1 VTIRTN
7 ARQADAET
15 RAAPAP
21 LRVALVGNP
30 NSGKSTLFNALTGM
44 RQRVANFPGVTVERV
59 EGTYLHDGARV
70 TVLDLPG
77 NYSLSPESPD
87 EAITLDVI
95 AGRARGVPPVDVIV
109 VVVDAANL
117 ERNLFFAS
125 QILALRRPT
134 VVALT
139 RMDRVL
145 AARTQIDVPELIH
158 ELGAVVV
165 PVVATRGEGV
175 HRLRQIIQRAPSL
188 PLPDPRREV
197 QRQPAASGVTR
208 LDADAIH
215 AVERYAW
222 IAGVIERCVT
232 RPREDR
238 RTLSDRIDAVLLHR
252 VWGLVAFLL
261 VLLVVFQAMFTAAR
275 PLSSAI
281 QALVVAAGTL
291 LELVV
296 PPGELRSLI
305 VSGALGGVGSVVVF
319 LPQIAILFL
328 FIGIL
333 EDSGY
338 MARAA
343 FVMDRYIRPL
353 GLQGRSFIPLVS
365 GYACGVP
372 AIMAT
377 RTIQDREER
386 FATIMAVPLMSCSAR
401 LPVYTLLVG
410 AFVPAATVGGV
421 FGLQGLT
428 MLGMYLLGTVAAL
441 ASAALFRRTLLRSG
455 TRALIMEL
463 PSYSMPSARV
473 LIASVWQRV
482 RVFLHLAGTI
492 IFAVSILLWALGRY
506 PHAAGAAG
514 AAGAAPVTPAQQLE
528 QSALGRLGHAVEP
541 VFRPL
546 GYDWKIG
553 VSIIASFA
561 AREVFVS
568 TMGTIYGASG
578 DDASRNLPQR
588 LRDERDPRSGAPVYN
603 ALVALGLMTFYV
615 FALMCTSTLAITIR
629 ETGGGWRGVRWAA
642 LQFSY
647 MFVLAWG
654 AAFLVYHVGRAFG
667 FGGGA

>member
-1 VTIRTN
+1 MTIH
-7 ARQADAET
+7 ASVRQTAEET
-15 RAAPAP
+15 HTAPAA

-30 NSGKSTLFNALTGM
+30 NSGKSTLFNSLTGM
-44 RQRVANFPGVTVERV
+44 RQRVANFAGVTVERV
-59 EGTYLHDGARV
+59 EGTYLHDGKRV

-95 AGRARGVPPVDVIV
+95 AGRAHGVPPVDVIV

-134 VVALT
+134 VIALT
-139 RMDRVL
+139 RMDRVA

-165 PVVATRGEGV
+165 PVVAPRGEGV
-175 HRLRQIIQRAPSL
+175 DRLRQIIQRARSL
-188 PLPDPRREV
+188 PLPDPRLEEQKPHAGSRFAKLD
-197 QRQPAASGVTR
+197 PDAART
-208 LDADAIH
+208 A
-215 AVERYAW
+215 ERYAW

-238 RTLSDRIDAVLLHR
+238 RTRSDRIDAVLLHR
-252 VWGLVAFLL
+252 VWGLAAFLL

-281 QALVVAAGTL
+281 QALVTAAGML
-291 LELVV
+291 LQQVV
-296 PPGELRSLI
+296 PPGELRSL
-305 VSGALGGVGSVVVF
+305 VVDGALGGVGSVVVF

-386 FATIMAVPLMSCSAR
+386 LATIMVVPLMSCSAR

-410 AFVPAATVGGV
+410 AFVPAVSVGGV

-428 MLGMYLLGTVAAL
+428 MLGMYLLGTVVAL
-441 ASAALFRRTLLRSG
+441 ASAALFRRTLLRSS
-455 TRALIMEL
+455 TRALIMEM
-463 PSYSMPSARV
+463 PAYSMPSARV
-473 LIASVWQRV
+473 LFASVWQRV
-482 RVFLHLAGTI
+482 RVFLHVAGTI

-506 PHAAGAAG
+506 PRAS
-514 AAGAAPVTPAQQLE
+514 GAAPITPEQQLE
-528 QSALGRLGHAVEP
+528 QSALGRVGHAVEP
-541 VFRPL
+541 VVRPL

-578 DDASRNLPQR
+578 DDEARGLAQR
-588 LRDERDPRSGAPVYN
+588 LRDERDPRTGARVYTT
-603 ALVALGLMTFYV
+603 LVAVGLMTFYV

-629 ETGGGWRGVRWAA
+629 EAGGGWRGIRWAT
-642 LQFSY
+642 LQFVY

-654 AAFLVYHVGRAFG
+654 AAFLVFQVGRALG
-667 FGGGA
+667 CGGGS